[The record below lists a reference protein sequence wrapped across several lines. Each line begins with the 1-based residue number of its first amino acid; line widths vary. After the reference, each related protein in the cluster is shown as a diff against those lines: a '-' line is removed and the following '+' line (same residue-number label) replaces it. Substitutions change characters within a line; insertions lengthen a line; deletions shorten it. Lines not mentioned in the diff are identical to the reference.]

1 MLKTI
6 KIGIISI
13 LIVAS
18 LVVAF
23 GAGCIVGNDN
33 ISSEDLGLGVVEQ
46 AWKIIWDDYVDRDK
60 LDTTTLSQGA
70 IEGLVEALDDP
81 YSSYLSPE
89 SLELSMGGIEGK
101 FEGIGAYVGMRD
113 DRITIIAPITGSP
126 AEEAG
131 IKAGDIVLEVEG
143 KPVDDMTLNEVVL
156 LIRGPKGTMVEIL
169 VQHMDETE
177 PVKLDIVRDEIK
189 ISSVYYELM
198 DDIAYIHI
206 SNFSER
212 TNEELTPVIEEIEAD
227 SAKGIILDLRSNPGG
242 LLDSVVDV
250 TSRFIEDGYVLFSE
264 DNKGNRNSYAVT
276 DSGKKTDL
284 PMAILTDN
292 FTASASE
299 VLSGAL
305 QDFERA
311 VVIGTV
317 TYGKGSVNTLHTLM
331 DGSGVYITTHRW
343 LTPDG
348 RLIEGKGITPDY
360 EYFDED
366 IIQWAIDYLHDNLD
380 N

>member
-1 MLKTI
+1 MLKIIKTATI
-6 KIGIISI
+6 SV

-18 LVVAF
+18 LAIAF

-33 ISSEDLGLGVVEQ
+33 ISREDLGLGVVEQ
-46 AWKIIWDDYVDRDK
+46 VWEIIWNDYVDRDR
-60 LDTTTLSQGA
+60 LDASTLSQGA

-89 SLELSMGGIEGK
+89 SFELSMGGIEGK

-113 DRITIIAPITGSP
+113 DKITIIAPITGSP

-131 IKAGDIVLEVEG
+131 IRAGDIVLEVEG
-143 KPVDDMTLNEVVL
+143 QPVDDMTLNEVVL
-156 LIRGPKGTMVEIL
+156 LIRGPKGTTVDIL

-177 PVKLDIVRDEIK
+177 PVNLSIVRDEIK
-189 ISSVYYELM
+189 LSSVYYELM

-212 TNEELTPVIEEIEAD
+212 TNEELTPVFEEIDSD
-227 SAKGIILDLRSNPGG
+227 SAKGIVLDLRSNPGG

-250 TSRFIEDGYVLFSE
+250 TSRFLDDGYVLFSE
-264 DNKGNRNSYAVT
+264 DNEGNRTSYAVK
-276 DSGKKTDL
+276 DSGEKTDL
-284 PMAILTDN
+284 PMTILTDN

-305 QDFERA
+305 QDYERA

-317 TYGKGSVNTLHTLM
+317 TYGKGSVNTLHTLK
-331 DGSGVYITTHRW
+331 DGSGIYITTHRW
-343 LTPDG
+343 LTPNG
-348 RLIEGKGITPDY
+348 RMIEGKGITPDY

-366 IIQWAIDYLHDNLD
+366 IIQWAIDYLHNNMDK
-380 N
+380 

>member
-1 MLKTI
+1 MIKTI
-6 KIGIISI
+6 KIAVISI
-13 LIVAS
+13 LIIIS
-18 LVVAF
+18 LVIAF
-23 GAGCIVGNDN
+23 GAGCIIGNDTLT
-33 ISSEDLGLGVVEQ
+33 SEDLGLGVVEQ
-46 AWKIIWDDYVDRDK
+46 VWGIIWDDYVDRDK
-60 LDTTTLSQGA
+60 LDASTLSQGA
-70 IEGLVEALDDP
+70 IKGLVEALDDP
-81 YSSYLSPE
+81 YSAYLNPE
-89 SLELSMGGIEGK
+89 AFELSMGGIEGK

-113 DRITIIAPITGSP
+113 DKITIIAPITGSP

-131 IKAGDIVLEVEG
+131 IRAGDIVLEVEG
-143 KPVDDMTLNEVVL
+143 EPVDDMTLNEVVL
-156 LIRGPKGTMVEIL
+156 LIRGPKGTAVEIL

-177 PVKLDIVRDEIK
+177 PVTLSIIRDEIK
-189 ISSVYYELM
+189 LSSVYYELM

-212 TNEELTPVIEEIEAD
+212 TNEELTPVIEEIEED
-227 SAKGIILDLRSNPGG
+227 SAKGIVLDLRSNPGG

-250 TSRFIEDGYVLFSE
+250 TSRFVDDGYVLFSE
-264 DNKGNRNSYAVT
+264 DNKGNRKSYAVT
-276 DSGKKTDL
+276 DSGEKTDL

-305 QDFERA
+305 QDFDRA

-317 TYGKGSVNTLHTLM
+317 TYGKGSVNTLHTLK

-360 EYFDED
+360 EYYDED
-366 IIQWAIDYLHDNLD
+366 IIQWAIDYLHDNMD
-380 N
+380 

>member
-13 LIVAS
+13 LVVAS
-18 LVVAF
+18 LAIAF
-23 GAGCIVGNDN
+23 GAGCIIGNDN
-33 ISSEDLGLGVVEQ
+33 ISSDDLGMGVVEQ
-46 AWKIIWDDYVDRDK
+46 VWGIIWDEYVDRDK
-60 LDTTTLSQGA
+60 LDASTLSQGA

-81 YSSYLSPE
+81 YSSYLNPE
-89 SLELSMGGIEGK
+89 SFELSMGGISGK

-113 DRITIIAPITGSP
+113 DKITIIAPITGSP
-126 AEEAG
+126 AEQAG
-131 IKAGDIVLEVEG
+131 IRAGDIVLEVEG
-143 KPVDDMTLNEVVL
+143 EPVDDMTLNEVVL
-156 LIRGPKGTMVEIL
+156 LIRGPKGTTVEIM
-169 VQHMDETE
+169 VQHMDENL
-177 PVKLDIVRDEIK
+177 PVKLSIVRDEIK
-189 ISSVYYELM
+189 LSSVYYELM

-212 TNEELTPVIEEIEAD
+212 TNEELTPVIDEIEAD
-227 SAKGIILDLRSNPGG
+227 SAKGIVLDLRSNPGG

-250 TSRFIEDGYVLFSE
+250 TSRFVENGYVLFSE
-264 DNKGNRNSYAVT
+264 DNKGNRNSYAVKN
-276 DSGKKTDL
+276 SGKKTDL
-284 PMAILTDN
+284 PIAILTDN

-305 QDFERA
+305 QDFDRA

-317 TYGKGSVNTLHTLM
+317 TYGKGSVNTLHTLK

-343 LTPDG
+343 LTPNG
-348 RLIEGKGITPDY
+348 RMIEGKGITPDF

-366 IIQWAIDYLHDNLD
+366 IIQWAIDYLHDNI
-380 N
+380 NK

>member
-6 KIGIISI
+6 KIAVISI
-13 LIVAS
+13 LIIIS
-18 LVVAF
+18 LVIAF
-23 GAGCIVGNDN
+23 GAGCIIGNDSM
-33 ISSEDLGLGVVEQ
+33 SSEDLGLGVVEQ
-46 AWKIIWDDYVDRDK
+46 VWEIIWDDYVDRDK
-60 LDTTTLSQGA
+60 LDASTLSQGA
-70 IEGLVEALDDP
+70 IKGLVEALDDP
-81 YSSYLSPE
+81 YSAYLTPE
-89 SLELSMGGIEGK
+89 SFELSMGGIEGR
-101 FEGIGAYVGMRD
+101 FEGIGAYVGVRD

-131 IKAGDIVLEVEG
+131 IRAGDIVLEVEG
-143 KPVDDMTLNEVVL
+143 EPVDDMTLNEVVL
-156 LIRGPKGTMVEIL
+156 LIRGPKGTTVEIL

-177 PVKLDIVRDEIK
+177 PVTLSIVRDEIK
-189 ISSVYYELM
+189 LSSVYYELM

-212 TNEELTPVIEEIEAD
+212 TNEELTPVIEEIEED
-227 SAKGIILDLRSNPGG
+227 SAKGLVLDLRSNPGG

-250 TSRFIEDGYVLFSE
+250 TSRFVDDGYVLFSE
-264 DNKGNRNSYAVT
+264 DNKGNRKSYAVT
-276 DSGKKTDL
+276 DSGEKIDL
-284 PMAILTDN
+284 PMVILTDN

-305 QDFERA
+305 QDYERA

-317 TYGKGSVNTLHTLM
+317 TYGKGSVNTLHTLK

-343 LTPDG
+343 LTPNG

-366 IIQWAIDYLHDNLD
+366 IIQWAIDYLHNNMDK
-380 N
+380 

>member
-13 LIVAS
+13 LIIIS
-18 LVVAF
+18 LVIAF
-23 GAGCIVGNDN
+23 GAGCIIGNDSM
-33 ISSEDLGLGVVEQ
+33 SSEDLGMGVVEQ
-46 AWKIIWDDYVDRDK
+46 VWGIIWDDYVDRDK
-60 LDTTTLSQGA
+60 LDASTLSQGA

-81 YSSYLSPE
+81 YSAYLTPE
-89 SLELSMGGIEGK
+89 SFELSMGGIEGK

-131 IKAGDIVLEVEG
+131 IRAGDIVLEVEG
-143 KPVDDMTLNEVVL
+143 EPVDDMTLNEVVL
-156 LIRGPKGTMVEIL
+156 LIRGPKGSTVEIL

-177 PVKLDIVRDEIK
+177 PVTLSIVRDEIK
-189 ISSVYYELM
+189 LSSVYYELM

-212 TNEELTPVIEEIEAD
+212 TNEELTPVIEEIEED
-227 SAKGIILDLRSNPGG
+227 SAKGLVLYLRSNPGG

-250 TSRFIEDGYVLFSE
+250 TSRFVDDGYVLFSE
-264 DNKGNRNSYAVT
+264 DNKGNRKSYAVT
-276 DSGKKTDL
+276 DSGEKIDL
-284 PMAILTDN
+284 PMVILTDN

-317 TYGKGSVNTLHTLM
+317 TYGKGSVNTLHTLK

-343 LTPDG
+343 LTPNG

-366 IIQWAIDYLHDNLD
+366 IIQWAIDYLHN
-380 N
+380 NMNK

>member
-1 MLKTI
+1 
-6 KIGIISI
+6 
-13 LIVAS
+13 
-18 LVVAF
+18 
-23 GAGCIVGNDN
+23 
-33 ISSEDLGLGVVEQ
+33 
-46 AWKIIWDDYVDRDK
+46 
-60 LDTTTLSQGA
+60 
-70 IEGLVEALDDP
+70 
-81 YSSYLSPE
+81 
-89 SLELSMGGIEGK
+89 MGGIEGR

-131 IKAGDIVLEVEG
+131 IRAGDIVLEVEG
-143 KPVDDMTLNEVVL
+143 EPVDDMTLNEVVL
-156 LIRGPKGTMVEIL
+156 LIRGPKGTTVEIL

-177 PVKLDIVRDEIK
+177 PVTLSIVRDEIK
-189 ISSVYYELM
+189 LSSVYYELM

-212 TNEELTPVIEEIEAD
+212 TNEELTPVIEEIEED
-227 SAKGIILDLRSNPGG
+227 SAKGLVLDLRSNPGG

-250 TSRFIEDGYVLFSE
+250 TSRFVDDGYVLFSE
-264 DNKGNRNSYAVT
+264 DNKGNRKSYAVT
-276 DSGKKTDL
+276 DSGEKIDL
-284 PMAILTDN
+284 PMVILTDN

-317 TYGKGSVNTLHTLM
+317 TYGKGSVNTLHTLK

-343 LTPDG
+343 LTPNG

-366 IIQWAIDYLHDNLD
+366 IIQWAIDYLHNNMDK
-380 N
+380 

>member
-1 MLKTI
+1 MFKTI
-6 KIGIISI
+6 KIAVVSI
-13 LIVAS
+13 LIIIS
-18 LVVAF
+18 LVIAF
-23 GAGCIVGNDN
+23 GAGCIIGNDS
-33 ISSEDLGLGVVEQ
+33 ITSEDLGLGVVEQ
-46 AWKIIWDDYVDRDK
+46 VWEIIWDDYVDRDK
-60 LDTTTLSQGA
+60 LDASTLSQGA
-70 IEGLVEALDDP
+70 IKGLVEALDDP
-81 YSSYLSPE
+81 YSAYLTPE
-89 SLELSMGGIEGK
+89 SFELSMGGIEGK

-113 DRITIIAPITGSP
+113 DKITIIAPITGSP

-156 LIRGPKGTMVEIL
+156 LIRGPKGTTVEIL

-177 PVKLDIVRDEIK
+177 PVTLSIVRDEIK
-189 ISSVYYELM
+189 LSSVYYELM

-212 TNEELTPVIEEIEAD
+212 TNEELTPVIEEIEED
-227 SAKGIILDLRSNPGG
+227 SAKGIVLDLRSNPGG

-250 TSRFIEDGYVLFSE
+250 TSRFVDDGYVLFSE
-264 DNKGNRNSYAVT
+264 DNKGNRKSYAVT
-276 DSGKKTDL
+276 DSGEKIDL
-284 PMAILTDN
+284 PIAILTDN

-305 QDFERA
+305 QDYERA

-317 TYGKGSVNTLHTLM
+317 TYGKGSVNTLHTLK

-348 RLIEGKGITPDY
+348 RLIEGKGIIPDY

-366 IIQWAIDYLHDNLD
+366 IIQWAIDYLHNNMDK
-380 N
+380 

>member
-6 KIGIISI
+6 KIGIISFFVI
-13 LIVAS
+13 AS
-18 LVVAF
+18 LAIVF
-23 GAGCIVGNDN
+23 SAGCIIGNDN

-46 AWKIIWDDYVDRDK
+46 VWELIWNNYVDTDR
-60 LDTTTLSQGA
+60 LDASTLSQGA
-70 IEGLVEALDDP
+70 TRGLVEALDDP
-81 YSSYLSPE
+81 YSAYLNPE
-89 SLELSMGGIEGK
+89 SFELSMGGIEGK

-113 DRITIIAPITGSP
+113 DKITIIAPITGSP

-131 IKAGDIVLEVEG
+131 IKAGDIVLEVNGE
-143 KPVDDMTLNEVVL
+143 PVDDMTLNEVVL
-156 LIRGPKGTMVEIL
+156 LIRGPKGTTVEIL

-177 PVKLDIVRDEIK
+177 PVKLDIVRDEITL
-189 ISSVYYELM
+189 SSVYYELM

-212 TNEELTPVIEEIEAD
+212 TNEELTPVINEINDD

-242 LLDSVVDV
+242 LLESVVDV
-250 TSRFIEDGYVLFSE
+250 TSRFVEDGYVLFSE
-264 DNKGNRNSYAVT
+264 DNKGDRQSYAVR
-276 DSGKKTDL
+276 DSGEKTDL

-305 QDFERA
+305 QDYERA

-317 TYGKGSVNTLHTLM
+317 TYGKGSVNTLFTLM

-343 LTPDG
+343 LTPNG
-348 RLIEGKGITPDY
+348 RLIEGKGITPDF
-360 EYFDED
+360 EYSDED
-366 IIQWAIDYLHDNLD
+366 IIQWAIDYLHDTINK
-380 N
+380 

>member
-1 MLKTI
+1 MLKII

-13 LIVAS
+13 LIITS
-18 LVVAF
+18 LTIAF
-23 GAGCIVGNDN
+23 GAGCIIGNES

-46 AWKIIWDDYVDRDK
+46 VWEIIWDDYVDRDK
-60 LDTTTLSQGA
+60 LDAATLSQGA
-70 IEGLVEALDDP
+70 IEGLIEALDDP
-81 YSSYLSPE
+81 YSAYLNPE
-89 SLELSMGGIEGK
+89 SFELSMGGIEGK

-113 DRITIIAPITGSP
+113 DQITIIAPITGSP

-131 IKAGDIVLEVEG
+131 IRAGDIVLEVEG
-143 KPVDDMTLNEVVL
+143 EPVDDMTLNEVVL
-156 LIRGPKGTMVEIL
+156 LIRGPKGSTVEIL
-169 VQHMDETE
+169 IRHMDETE
-177 PVKLDIVRDEIK
+177 PISLSIVRDEIK
-189 ISSVYYELM
+189 LSSVYYELM

-212 TNEELTPVIEEIEAD
+212 TNEELTPVIEELSAD
-227 SAKGIILDLRSNPGG
+227 SAKGIVLDLRSNPGG

-250 TSRFIEDGYVLFSE
+250 TSRFVKDGYVLYSE
-264 DNKGNRNSYAVT
+264 DNKGNRSSYAVT
-276 DSGKKTDL
+276 NSGEKTDL

-305 QDFERA
+305 QDYKRA
-311 VVIGTV
+311 VIIGTV

-343 LTPDG
+343 LTPNG
-348 RLIEGKGITPDY
+348 RLIEGIGITPDY

-366 IIQWAIDYLHDNLD
+366 IIQWAIDYLHDNMD
-380 N
+380 K

>member
-1 MLKTI
+1 MLKTV

-13 LIVAS
+13 LIVGS
-18 LVVAF
+18 LAIAF
-23 GAGCIVGNDN
+23 GAGCIVGNDG

-46 AWKIIWDDYVDRDK
+46 VWEIIWEDYVDRDK
-60 LDTTTLSQGA
+60 LDASTLSQGA

-81 YSSYLSPE
+81 YSSYLNPE
-89 SLELSMGGIEGK
+89 SFELSMGGIAGK

-113 DRITIIAPITGSP
+113 EKITIIAPITGSP

-131 IKAGDIVLEVEG
+131 VRAGDIILEVEG
-143 KPVDDMTLNEVVL
+143 EPVNDMTLNEVVL
-156 LIRGPKGTMVEIL
+156 LIRGPKGTEVEIL

-177 PVKLDIVRDEIK
+177 PVKLSIVRDEIK
-189 ISSVYYELM
+189 LSSVYYELM

-212 TNEELTPVIEEIEAD
+212 TNEELTPVIEEINAD
-227 SAKGIILDLRSNPGG
+227 LARGIILDLRSNPGG

-250 TSRFIEDGYVLFSE
+250 TSRFVEKGYVLFSE
-264 DNKGNRNSYAVT
+264 DNKGNRSSYSVTNS
-276 DSGKKTDL
+276 GEKTDL

-305 QDFERA
+305 QDYERA

-317 TYGKGSVNTLHTLM
+317 TYGKGSVNTLHTLV

-343 LTPDG
+343 LTPNG
-348 RLIEGKGITPDY
+348 RLIEGKGIIPDY

-366 IIQWAIDYLHDNLD
+366 IIQWAIDYLHKNTDK
-380 N
+380 

>member
-6 KIGIISI
+6 KIATISI
-13 LIVAS
+13 LVVAS
-18 LVVAF
+18 LGIAF
-23 GAGCIVGNDN
+23 GAGCIIGNDN
-33 ISSEDLGLGVVEQ
+33 ISSEDLGLGIVDQVWE
-46 AWKIIWDDYVDRDK
+46 IIWEEYVDRDK
-60 LDTTTLSQGA
+60 LDASTLSQGA

-89 SLELSMGGIEGK
+89 SFELSMGGISGK

-113 DRITIIAPITGSP
+113 DKITIIAPITGSP
-126 AEEAG
+126 AEDAG
-131 IKAGDIVLEVEG
+131 VKAGDIILEVEG
-143 KPVDDMTLNEVVL
+143 ESVDDMTLNEVVL
-156 LIRGPKGTMVEIL
+156 LIRGPKGTKVEIL

-177 PVKLDIVRDEIK
+177 PVLLSIIRDEIK
-189 ISSVYYELM
+189 LSSVYYELM
-198 DDIAYIHI
+198 DDIAYVHI

-212 TNEELTPVIEEIEAD
+212 TNEELTPVFEEIEED
-227 SAKGIILDLRSNPGG
+227 SAKGIVLDLRSNPGG

-250 TSRFIEDGYVLFSE
+250 TSRFVENGYVLFSE

-299 VLSGAL
+299 VISGAL
-305 QDFERA
+305 QDFDRA

-317 TYGKGSVNTLHTLM
+317 TYGKGSVNTLHTLK

-343 LTPDG
+343 LTPNG

-360 EYFDED
+360 EYIDDD
-366 IIQWAIDYLHDNLD
+366 IIQFAIDYLQDNR

>member
-6 KIGIISI
+6 KIAVISI
-13 LIVAS
+13 LIIIS
-18 LVVAF
+18 LVIAF
-23 GAGCIVGNDN
+23 GAGCIIGNDSM
-33 ISSEDLGLGVVEQ
+33 SSEDLGMGVVEQ
-46 AWKIIWDDYVDRDK
+46 VWGIIWDDYVDRDK
-60 LDTTTLSQGA
+60 LDASTLSQGA
-70 IEGLVEALDDP
+70 IEGLIEALDDP
-81 YSSYLSPE
+81 YSAYLNPE
-89 SLELSMGGIEGK
+89 SFELSMGGIEGR

-131 IKAGDIVLEVEG
+131 IRAGDIVLEVEG
-143 KPVDDMTLNEVVL
+143 EPVDDMTLNEVVL
-156 LIRGPKGTMVEIL
+156 LIRGPKGTTVEIL

-177 PVKLDIVRDEIK
+177 PVTLSIVRDEIK
-189 ISSVYYELM
+189 LSSVYYELM

-212 TNEELTPVIEEIEAD
+212 TNEELTPVIEEIEED
-227 SAKGIILDLRSNPGG
+227 SAKGLVLDLRSNPGG

-250 TSRFIEDGYVLFSE
+250 TSRFVDDGYVLFSE
-264 DNKGNRNSYAVT
+264 DNKGNRKSYAVT
-276 DSGKKTDL
+276 DSGEKIDL
-284 PMAILTDN
+284 PMVILTDN

-317 TYGKGSVNTLHTLM
+317 TYGKGSVNTLHTLK

-343 LTPDG
+343 LTPNG

-366 IIQWAIDYLHDNLD
+366 IIQWAIDYLHNNMDK
-380 N
+380 

>member
-1 MLKTI
+1 MLKIIKTATI
-6 KIGIISI
+6 SV

-18 LVVAF
+18 LAIVF

-33 ISSEDLGLGVVEQ
+33 ISREDLGLGVVEQ
-46 AWKIIWDDYVDRDK
+46 VWEIIWNDYVDRDR
-60 LDTTTLSQGA
+60 LDASTLSQGA

-89 SLELSMGGIEGK
+89 SFELSMGGIEGK

-113 DRITIIAPITGSP
+113 DKITIIAPITGSP

-131 IKAGDIVLEVEG
+131 IRAGDIVLEVEG
-143 KPVDDMTLNEVVL
+143 QPVDDMTLNEVVL
-156 LIRGPKGTMVEIL
+156 LIRGPKGTTVDIL

-177 PVKLDIVRDEIK
+177 PVNLSIVRDEIK
-189 ISSVYYELM
+189 LSSVYYELM

-212 TNEELTPVIEEIEAD
+212 TNEELTPVFEEIDSD
-227 SAKGIILDLRSNPGG
+227 SAKGIVLDLRSNPGG

-250 TSRFIEDGYVLFSE
+250 TSRFLDNGYVLFSE
-264 DNKGNRNSYAVT
+264 DNKGNRTSYAVK
-276 DSGKKTDL
+276 DSGEKTDL

-305 QDFERA
+305 QDYERA

-317 TYGKGSVNTLHTLM
+317 TYGKGSVNTLHTLK
-331 DGSGVYITTHRW
+331 DGSGIYITTHRW
-343 LTPDG
+343 LTPNG
-348 RLIEGKGITPDY
+348 RMIEGKGITPDY

-366 IIQWAIDYLHDNLD
+366 IIQWAIDYLHNNMDK
-380 N
+380 

>member
-1 MLKTI
+1 MLKIFKTATVCT
-6 KIGIISI
+6 

-18 LVVAF
+18 LVIAF

-33 ISSEDLGLGVVEQ
+33 ISREDLGLGVLEQ
-46 AWKIIWDDYVDRDK
+46 VWGIIWNDYVDRDK
-60 LDTTTLSQGA
+60 LDASVLSQGA

-89 SLELSMGGIEGK
+89 TFELSMGGIEGR

-113 DRITIIAPITGSP
+113 DKITIIAPITGSP

-131 IKAGDIVLEVEG
+131 IRAGDIILEVEG
-143 KPVDDMTLNEVVL
+143 QPVDDMTLNEVVL
-156 LIRGPKGTMVEIL
+156 LIRGPKGTAVEIL

-177 PVKLDIVRDEIK
+177 PVKLSIVRDEIK
-189 ISSVYYELM
+189 LSSVYYELM
-198 DDIAYIHI
+198 EDIAYIHI

-212 TNEELTPVIEEIEAD
+212 TNEELTTVFEEIDAD
-227 SAKGIILDLRSNPGG
+227 SAKGIVLDLRSNPGG
-242 LLDSVVDV
+242 LLESVVDV
-250 TSRFIEDGYVLFSE
+250 TSRFIDDGYVLFSE
-264 DNKGNRNSYAVT
+264 DNKGNRTSYAVT
-276 DSGKKTDL
+276 DSGEKTDL

-305 QDFERA
+305 QDYERS

-317 TYGKGSVNTLHTLM
+317 TYGKGSVNTLHTLK
-331 DGSGVYITTHRW
+331 DGSGIYITTHRW
-343 LTPDG
+343 LTPNG
-348 RLIEGKGITPDY
+348 RMIEGKGITPDY

-366 IIQWAIDYLHDNLD
+366 IIEWAIDHLHENM
-380 N
+380 NE

>member
-6 KIGIISI
+6 KIAVISI
-13 LIVAS
+13 LIIIS
-18 LVVAF
+18 LVIAF
-23 GAGCIVGNDN
+23 GAGCIIGNDSM
-33 ISSEDLGLGVVEQ
+33 SSEDLGMGVVEQ
-46 AWKIIWDDYVDRDK
+46 VWGIIWDDYVDRDK
-60 LDTTTLSQGA
+60 LDASTLSQGA

-81 YSSYLSPE
+81 YSAYLTPE
-89 SLELSMGGIEGK
+89 SFELSMGGIEGK

-131 IKAGDIVLEVEG
+131 IRAGDIVLEVEG
-143 KPVDDMTLNEVVL
+143 EPVDDMTLNEVVL
-156 LIRGPKGTMVEIL
+156 LIRGPKGTTVEIL

-177 PVKLDIVRDEIK
+177 PVTLSIVRDEIK
-189 ISSVYYELM
+189 LSSVYYELM

-212 TNEELTPVIEEIEAD
+212 TNEELTPVIEEIEED
-227 SAKGIILDLRSNPGG
+227 SAKGLVLDLRSNPGG

-250 TSRFIEDGYVLFSE
+250 TSRFVDDGYVLFSE
-264 DNKGNRNSYAVT
+264 DNKGNRKSYAVT
-276 DSGKKTDL
+276 DSGEKIDL
-284 PMAILTDN
+284 PMVILTDN

-317 TYGKGSVNTLHTLM
+317 TYGKGSVNTLHTLK

-343 LTPDG
+343 LTPNG

-366 IIQWAIDYLHDNLD
+366 IIQWAIDYLHNNMDK
-380 N
+380 

>member
-6 KIGIISI
+6 KIAVISI
-13 LIVAS
+13 LIIIS
-18 LVVAF
+18 LVIAF
-23 GAGCIVGNDN
+23 GAGCIIGNDSM
-33 ISSEDLGLGVVEQ
+33 SSEDLGMGVVEQ
-46 AWKIIWDDYVDRDK
+46 VWGIIWDDYVDRDK
-60 LDTTTLSQGA
+60 LDASTLSQGA

-81 YSSYLSPE
+81 YSAYLNPE
-89 SLELSMGGIEGK
+89 SFELSMGGIEGR

-131 IKAGDIVLEVEG
+131 IRAGDIVLEVEG
-143 KPVDDMTLNEVVL
+143 EPVDDMTLNEVVL
-156 LIRGPKGTMVEIL
+156 LIRGPKGTTVEIL

-177 PVKLDIVRDEIK
+177 PVTLSIVRDEIK
-189 ISSVYYELM
+189 LSSVYYELM

-212 TNEELTPVIEEIEAD
+212 TNEELTPVIEEIEED
-227 SAKGIILDLRSNPGG
+227 SAKGLVLDLRSNPGG

-250 TSRFIEDGYVLFSE
+250 TSRFVDDGYVLFSE
-264 DNKGNRNSYAVT
+264 DNKGNRKSYAVT
-276 DSGKKTDL
+276 DNGEKIDL
-284 PMAILTDN
+284 PMVILTDN

-317 TYGKGSVNTLHTLM
+317 TYGKGSVNTLHTLK

-343 LTPDG
+343 LTPNG

-360 EYFDED
+360 EYTDED
-366 IIQWAIDYLHDNLD
+366 IIQWAIDYLHNNMDK
-380 N
+380 

>member
-1 MLKTI
+1 MIKTI

-18 LVVAF
+18 LAIAF
-23 GAGCIVGNDN
+23 GAGCIVGNDS
-33 ISSEDLGLGVVEQ
+33 ISSEDLGMGVVEQ
-46 AWKIIWDDYVDRDK
+46 VWEIIWDKYVDRDK
-60 LDTTTLSQGA
+60 LDTATLSQGA

-81 YSSYLSPE
+81 YSSYLDPE
-89 SLELSMGGIEGK
+89 TFELSMGGIEGK

-113 DRITIIAPITGSP
+113 DKITIIAPITGSP

-131 IKAGDIVLEVEG
+131 IRAGDVVLEVEG

-156 LIRGPKGTMVEIL
+156 LIRGPKGTTVEIL

-177 PVKLDIVRDEIK
+177 PVKLSIIRDEIK
-189 ISSVYYELM
+189 LSSVYYELM

-212 TNEELTPVIEEIEAD
+212 TNEELTPVIDEIEAD

-250 TSRFIEDGYVLFSE
+250 TSRFVKNGYVLFSE
-264 DNKGNRNSYAVT
+264 DNKGNRNSYAVK
-276 DSGKKTDL
+276 DSGKKTNL

-305 QDFERA
+305 QDFDRA
-311 VVIGTV
+311 VIIGTV

-343 LTPDG
+343 LTPNG

-360 EYFDED
+360 EYLDED
-366 IIQWAIDYLHDNLD
+366 IIQWAIDYLHENM
-380 N
+380 NN